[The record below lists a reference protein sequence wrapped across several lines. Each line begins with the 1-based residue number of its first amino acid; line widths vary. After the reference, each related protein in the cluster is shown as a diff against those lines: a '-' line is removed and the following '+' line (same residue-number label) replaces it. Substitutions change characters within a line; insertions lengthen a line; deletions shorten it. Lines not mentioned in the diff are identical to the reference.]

1 MLKITFLSHS
11 INVTVSIKSTYSNR
25 CQTAHSLNW
34 INKFYNK
41 LSYLLLELLEMG
53 MQCIQL
59 LKGRVCMIR
68 MEPTR
73 TDICARLRL
82 RHSHS
87 TKWRW
92 QLSSFSFELQT
103 TKNHWPLGPRRWR
116 SHVPI
121 KTSFKSIRICFLYLY
136 PF

>member
-1 MLKITFLSHS
+1 MSDSPLT
-11 INVTVSIKSTYSNR
+11 
-25 CQTAHSLNW
+25 CW
-34 INKFYNK
+34 IDKYHNK
-41 LSYLLLELLEMG
+41 LSYLLLESLEMR

-59 LKGRVCMIR
+59 LRGRVCMIR

-136 PF
+136 PFWQQKVFALHYLFSSRFYSYGCLIN